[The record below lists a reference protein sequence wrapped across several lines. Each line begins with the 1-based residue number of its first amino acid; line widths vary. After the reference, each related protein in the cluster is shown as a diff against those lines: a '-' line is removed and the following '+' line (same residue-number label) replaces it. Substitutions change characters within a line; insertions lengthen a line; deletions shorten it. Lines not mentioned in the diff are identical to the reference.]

1 MPSRLVC
8 VAVLVFWLYASVG
21 LITRDLLPE
30 LSVGSPPDMRTIA
43 SAGEESGPA
52 RWMIA
57 IVDPSGGPDG
67 RRTIGQAVTES
78 RRKPDGV
85 IEMTSR
91 VLFDSGRL
99 LGSLVRTGG
108 GAAAEPD
115 DQIHFD
121 STYLVDP
128 SGNLRSFRAEV
139 RLASQP
145 ADLWDIQGKLDHGKM
160 EVVSRGPLPFLNR
173 KVVFDYHP
181 HGVVQSQFGPLDR
194 LPGLQVGQHWDE
206 RAASPFTG
214 QVETVRASVEQKTVI
229 HWDTNP
235 VATFE
240 VVHRS
245 KTVTART
252 WVRPDGLVL
261 RQEVALPLLR
271 LVLERLPEGKAG
283 SLFSPKSVNA
293 SGSFPFG
300 AGSRAPSSR

>member
-1 MPSRLVC
+1 
-8 VAVLVFWLYASVG
+8 
-21 LITRDLLPE
+21 
-30 LSVGSPPDMRTIA
+30 
-43 SAGEESGPA
+43 
-52 RWMIA
+52 
-57 IVDPSGGPDG
+57 
-67 RRTIGQAVTES
+67 
-78 RRKPDGV
+78 
-85 IEMTSR
+85 MTSR

-99 LGSLVRTGG
+99 LGSLVRTGNG
-108 GAAAEPD
+108 IASEPD
-115 DQIHFD
+115 DQILFD

-128 SGNLRSFRAEV
+128 SGNLRSFQADV

-145 ADLWDIQGKLDHGKM
+145 GDLWKIEGKLKNGMMDI
-160 EVVSRGPLPFLNR
+160 VSQGPLPFLNR
-173 KVVFDYHP
+173 KVSFEYHP

-229 HWDTNP
+229 HWDTSP

-261 RQEVALPLLR
+261 RQEVALPLVR

-283 SLFSPKSVNA
+283 SLFPPKSANA
-293 SGSFPFG
+293 VGSAPIG
-300 AGSRAPSSR
+300 TGQRTPSSR

>member
-8 VAVLVFWLYASVG
+8 VAVLVFWLYAAVG
-21 LITRDLLPE
+21 LVTRDLLPE

-52 RWMIA
+52 RWIIEM
-57 IVDPSGGPDG
+57 VDPSGGPDS
-67 RRTIGQAVTES
+67 RRTIGQATTES
-78 RRKPDGV
+78 KRSADGV
-85 IEMTSR
+85 ISMTSH
-91 VLFDSGRL
+91 VVFDSGRL
-99 LGSLVRTGG
+99 LGSLVRTRSGV
-108 GAAAEPD
+108 ASEVD
-115 DQIHFD
+115 DQILFD
-121 STYLVDP
+121 STYLIDP
-128 SGNLRSFRAEV
+128 SGNLRSFVADV
-139 RLASQP
+139 RLESQP
-145 ADLWDIQGKLDHGKM
+145 SDLWKIEGNLKNGMMD
-160 EVVSRGPLPFLNR
+160 VVSRGPLPFLNR
-173 KVVFDYHP
+173 KVSFEYHP
-181 HGVVQSQFGPLDR
+181 RGVVQSQFGPLDR

-235 VATFE
+235 VATLE

-283 SLFSPKSVNA
+283 ALFSPKSANA
-293 SGSFPFG
+293 SGSVPSG
-300 AGSRAPSSR
+300 AGQPKPSTR